1 MASCDKLAVLKNSRA
16 IHAIRKEG
24 KSFSNQYF
32 VLVTKRNDTDQPG
45 YAIIASRTV
54 GGAVERN
61 RCKRRLR
68 SRVIMLNPR
77 IARDRDF
84 VLIARPDLLT
94 VDSAALDKSFNR
106 LFEIAGLIQAD
117 E

>member
-1 MASCDKLAVLKNSRA
+1 
-16 IHAIRKEG
+16 
-24 KSFSNQYF
+24 
-32 VLVTKRNDTDQPG
+32 
-45 YAIIASRTV
+45 
-54 GGAVERN
+54 
-61 RCKRRLR
+61 
-68 SRVIMLNPR
+68 MLNPR